1 MGRTIP
7 TATMLIQEE
16 IDLFLRTYGK
26 GLSGE
31 REREALYN
39 IFQLCKKH
47 TQACSQAVR
56 LVPLHAI
63 LMSLILEQQKQLG
76 LLTEEVTSLSP
87 DDALRG
93 NLSP

>member
-31 REREALYN
+31 REREAVYN
-39 IFQLCKKH
+39 MLQVCKRH
-47 TQACSQAVR
+47 TQACGQAVR
-56 LVPLHAI
+56 MVPFHAI

-76 LLTEEVTSLSP
+76 LLTDEITTLAP
-87 DDALRG
+87 NAL
-93 NLSP
+93 